1 MKLNNSSSR
10 PLYSQLMQNILN
22 AIETGVY
29 NPGEKLPNEADL
41 CEIYGVSRITVRRA
55 IQELAEEGYLE
66 RKQGKGTFITRT
78 KLARELISVDGF
90 TDFSMK
96 IGKNP
101 SKRILACDE
110 IAATPSIAESLQLE
124 VGSPVLKLERIMF
137 IDNEPFLIDVAH
149 YSLERFPN
157 LTFRI
162 HEYPSSYDALKFIYE
177 VDPKKGSSKKTL
189 TVTSAT
195 SKDAEYL
202 KCDVGDTLYN
212 IDKTVYDTNLKP
224 IHISNFK
231 VPTTLVAFT
240 ITTEQE

>member
-10 PLYSQLMQNILN
+10 PLYSQLMQNILD

-29 NPGEKLPNEADL
+29 NPGEKLPNEAEL

-110 IAATPSIAESLQLE
+110 IAATPEIAESLKLAI
-124 VGSPVLKLERIMF
+124 GSPVLKLERIMF

-157 LTFRI
+157 LTVRI
-162 HEYPSSYDALKFIYE
+162 HEYASSYDALKFIYD

-189 TVTSAT
+189 TVISAS
-195 SKDAEYL
+195 SKDADYL
-202 KCDVGDTLYN
+202 KCEIGDTLYN
-212 IDKTVYDTNLKP
+212 IDKTVYDTNRKP